1 VPQRRRDRGHAGV
14 ELRTSRVALKR
25 TAKEAAD
32 PVRTVA
38 EAEQSQ
44 IGVETAPCFSSPT
57 AAKRA
62 SRGAPP
68 QPLRVLWHTQEDRY

>member
-1 VPQRRRDRGHAGV
+1 MPQRRRDRGHAGV
-14 ELRTSRVALKR
+14 HVRASRVALKR

-44 IGVETAPCFSSPT
+44 IEVETARCSSSPT
-57 AAKRA
+57 GEKRA
-62 SRGAPP
+62 SRGALP
-68 QPLRVLWHTQEDRY
+68 QSLRVLWHSEEDRY